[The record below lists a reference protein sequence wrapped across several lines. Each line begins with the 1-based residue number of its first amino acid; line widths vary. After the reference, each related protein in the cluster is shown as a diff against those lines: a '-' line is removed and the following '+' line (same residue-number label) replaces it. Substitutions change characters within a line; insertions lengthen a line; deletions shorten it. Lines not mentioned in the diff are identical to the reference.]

1 MECDICVE
9 KYNKSNRLAVS
20 CPYCQY
26 SACRKCCETWLLNE
40 TNARCLNATCG
51 KEWTRQVVA
60 NTFTKSFMCNDYKK
74 HRESVLFDLE
84 RALLPATQP
93 LVENIYQQHNR
104 KNQKNIFQR
113 IHRFVLK

>member
-1 MECDICVE
+1 
-9 KYNKSNRLAVS
+9 
-20 CPYCQY
+20 
-26 SACRKCCETWLLNE
+26 
-40 TNARCLNATCG
+40 
-51 KEWTRQVVA
+51 
-60 NTFTKSFMCNDYKK
+60 MCNDYKK